1 MRLRR
6 IVDGGFFSLTI
17 GFLLRQWF
25 GMCLHG
31 GKRAVTRR
39 QHVFFH
45 LRRDESRTVTFR
57 KRRDPIPTP
66 SLPTA
71 QLLATDHPSFVF
83 YVVRRPSISSSQ
95 RRHLAVRRRSSLN
108 PTRVH
113 VGCPPGSRDRE
124 CWNRNRR
131 PSLVSRRVQKADK
144 RTWRT
149 WTTTS
154 SWSEEGGAWT
164 ERNGSGR
171 RSDETVRPNGWEK
184 KERKDPRKHH
194 RRGTTDEIEGGKT
207 RGRQVVERG

>member
-1 MRLRR
+1 
-6 IVDGGFFSLTI
+6 
-17 GFLLRQWF
+17 
-25 GMCLHG
+25 MCLHG

-45 LRRDESRTVTFR
+45 LRRDESRTATFR
-57 KRRDPIPTP
+57 NRRDPIPSP
-66 SLPTA
+66 SNRRLACDGPPFVRLPLSSSTF
-71 QLLATDHPSFVF
+71 HRFFPPSSP
-83 YVVRRPSISSSQ
+83 RRPKTVLAKPYSSS
-95 RRHLAVRRRSSLN
+95 R
-108 PTRVH
+108 
-113 VGCPPGSRDRE
+113 GCPPGLRDRE

-131 PSLVSRRVQKADK
+131 PSLVSRRFRTTDK